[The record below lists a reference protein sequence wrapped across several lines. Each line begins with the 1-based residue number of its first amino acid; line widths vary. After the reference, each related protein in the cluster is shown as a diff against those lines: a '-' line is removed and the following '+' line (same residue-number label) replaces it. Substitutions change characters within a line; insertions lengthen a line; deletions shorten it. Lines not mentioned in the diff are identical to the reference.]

1 MDKIAQTI
9 SELDIIIKGL
19 SEIHEDSSVPRNV
32 RIQIYSIV
40 ARLREEIETPIKL
53 NRALNELDD
62 IASDCN
68 LQSYTRTQV
77 WNVMSLL
84 EKSML

>member
-1 MDKIAQTI
+1 MDKMAHSIAD
-9 SELDIIIKGL
+9 LDIIIKGL

-32 RIQIYSIV
+32 RIHVYSIIL
-40 ARLREEIETPIKL
+40 RLRQEIESPIKL

-68 LQSYTRTQV
+68 LQPYTRTQV